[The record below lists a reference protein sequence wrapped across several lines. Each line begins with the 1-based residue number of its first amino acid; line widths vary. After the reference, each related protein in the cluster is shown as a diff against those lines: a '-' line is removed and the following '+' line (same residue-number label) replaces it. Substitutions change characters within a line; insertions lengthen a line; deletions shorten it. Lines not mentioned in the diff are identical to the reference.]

1 MNSAP
6 GAGKEEM
13 VAAWKNPSPPGP
25 EEEAAGEAV
34 AAHIILLAASAAAAW
49 SPRAGQADTRAHTQP
64 FSNDD
69 GSGSGLSLQ
78 QPGDYKDSDDLLL
91 LLLLLFL
98 LPRAPPSPL
107 LGPLI

>member
-13 VAAWKNPSPPGP
+13 VAAGKNPSPPGP

-34 AAHIILLAASAAAAW
+34 AAHIIILAAAAAAW
-49 SPRAGQADTRAHTQP
+49 SPRAGQADKRARTQP
-64 FSNDD
+64 FANDD
-69 GSGSGLSLQ
+69 GSSGGLSLQ

-98 LPRAPPSPL
+98 LPPAPPSPL

>member
-1 MNSAP
+1 
-6 GAGKEEM
+6 M
-13 VAAWKNPSPPGP
+13 VAAGKNPSPPGP
-25 EEEAAGEAV
+25 EEAAAGEAV
-34 AAHIILLAASAAAAW
+34 AAHIIILAAATTAS

-69 GSGSGLSLQ
+69 GSGGGLSLPQ
-78 QPGDYKDSDDLLL
+78 QGDYKDSD

-98 LPRAPPSPL
+98 LPPAPPSPL